1 MVGRG
6 IWRGRNLSFSRI
18 NAVLLKIVEQMNRFL
33 QQLTFLQKG
42 GNSKISIVAPFKSMI
57 VNVNLP
63 GSEQRKY

>member
-18 NAVLLKIVEQMNRFL
+18 NAVLLKIVEQMNRVL

-42 GNSKISIVAPFKSMI
+42 GNSKISRVAPFKSII